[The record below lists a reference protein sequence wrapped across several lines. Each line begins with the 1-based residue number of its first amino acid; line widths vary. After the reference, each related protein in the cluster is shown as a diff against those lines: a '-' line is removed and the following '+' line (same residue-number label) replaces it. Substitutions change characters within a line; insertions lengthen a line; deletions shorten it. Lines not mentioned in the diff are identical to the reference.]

1 MAVQLKPFLPMDLIE
16 KIANNNF
23 SYTSSYT
30 KRIVETDTDIQKL
43 QDKEETFRQK
53 LKNLKRYSPGGT
65 SKDLMEKRLEDFLKS
80 YNELESS
87 SASVT
92 DKDIKK
98 QISKLKNLFS
108 EHGKDLEKIGITKEK
123 GKYTLNSKAFA
134 KAKDKKI
141 DELFFGHD
149 SFIGKVDKIM
159 HKLEGTTDG
168 AEYSVVQRKMNRTT
182 NYQKTDIAL
191 AANITVAGSAI
202 SALQNS
208 SKLVQEDLSDPKFQ
222 EFQNSIKDCLSY
234 VAKYI
239 YNPDN
244 KDLAEAIGKL
254 NQLCLDNKE
263 DLSKIGLTF
272 DSENKKISFDSTID
286 LNTSEF
292 KEAYNRLFG
301 ENAAFGTTAS
311 EDCKT
316 IINDLLQPEKIGV
329 SIIDQQI

>member
-16 KIANNNF
+16 KITNNNF

-43 QDKEETFRQK
+43 QDKEETFRRK

-108 EHGKDLEKIGITKEK
+108 EHAKDLEKIGITKEK
-123 GKYTLNSKAFA
+123 GKYTLNSKTFA

-168 AEYSVVQRKMNRTT
+168 AEYSVVQRKMNRTI
-182 NYQKTDIAL
+182 NYERTDIAL

-234 VAKYI
+234 IAKYI
-239 YNPDN
+239 YNPDD
-244 KDLAEAIGKL
+244 KDLAETVGKL

-272 DSENKKISFDSTID
+272 DSENKKMSFNNTID

-301 ENAAFGTTAS
+301 ENAVFGTTAS

-316 IINDLLQPEKIGV
+316 IINDLLQPERIGV